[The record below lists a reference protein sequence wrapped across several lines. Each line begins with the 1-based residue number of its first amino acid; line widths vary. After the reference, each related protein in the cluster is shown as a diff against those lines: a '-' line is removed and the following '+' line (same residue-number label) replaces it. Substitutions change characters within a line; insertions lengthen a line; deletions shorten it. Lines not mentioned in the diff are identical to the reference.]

1 MMNEITVESNQFKE
15 SLKGV
20 LVEILQENRD
30 LFQEILTEI
39 IEDVLLEQEINE
51 GEKTEPVNE
60 NLIMAKLEQ
69 KLCE

>member
-30 LFQEILTEI
+30 LFQEMLTEI

-51 GEKTEPVNE
+51 GEKTEPVDE

>member
-1 MMNEITVESNQFKE
+1 MNEITVESNQFKE

-30 LFQEILTEI
+30 LFQEMLTEI

>member
-1 MMNEITVESNQFKE
+1 MNEITVESNQFKE

-30 LFQEILTEI
+30 LFQEMLTEI

-51 GEKTEPVNE
+51 GEKTEPVDE

>member
-30 LFQEILTEI
+30 LFQEMLTEI